1 MGAPSTCRLGRSRRC
16 AVDPTALRQRAWFTY
31 SGDFP
36 RQQGAT
42 SARQPRYVV
51 WPLTATLIGSGQFVG
66 LLPSSVARFNASRAG
81 LKILAMN
88 LPAPRVATAIITV
101 KNRTLSSLAKL
112 FIECGRKVAAAITAP
127 TKRKTLRS
135 I

>member
-1 MGAPSTCRLGRSRRC
+1 PDVAVARCTLPPYDAWLGPFFLDFSRANKVHPPRPSFVTL
-16 AVDPTALRQRAWFTY
+16 
-31 SGDFP
+31 SGH
-36 RQQGAT
+36 
-42 SARQPRYVV
+42 
-51 WPLTATLIGSGQFVG
+51 LTATLIGSGQFVG